1 MLYQRA
7 DSHMST
13 PPRAG
18 SGRGD
23 DYDDNDDA
31 RDGDDHAD
39 CDDDAVEKIWMM
51 MMLKMMLA
59 VIVWMRS

>member
-1 MLYQRA
+1 LYQRA
-7 DSHMST
+7 DSQLST

-31 RDGDDHAD
+31 RNDDADAD
-39 CDDDAVEKIWMM
+39 CDDGAVEKIWMM
-51 MMLKMMLA
+51 MMLKMMLM